1 MSLVLLQMDPRRD
14 EYVLALL
21 HISFDRCVRVVSLRL
36 GVPGSLLVYTLQGRS
51 GRFVQSFKMLRDA
64 CK

>member
-1 MSLVLLQMDPRRD
+1 MDPRRD